1 VGRKTQWEMLEV
13 ALTYRFYHRGNDDES
28 LCLSFKTLK
37 PVEPAGNPG
46 RVNRGRFWG
55 PLSPPCE
62 TPGCV
67 SLLWP
72 LHTALQFVSS
82 YGEPNLNLFLVQVK
96 SSGPISR
103 TPCAC
108 MEHVIIPNFFYSFAQ
123 IWTIFALFLIA
134 DDVEILAV

>member
-1 VGRKTQWEMLEV
+1 LNRRATRGELTEEGSGDLSHRPAKRRAASLFFGLFTQ
-13 ALTYRFYHRGNDDES
+13 
-28 LCLSFKTLK
+28 
-37 PVEPAGNPG
+37 
-46 RVNRGRFWG
+46 
-55 PLSPPCE
+55 
-62 TPGCV
+62 
-67 SLLWP
+67 
-72 LHTALQFVSS
+72 ALQFVSS

-108 MEHVIIPNFFYSFAQ
+108 MEHVIIPIFSYSFAQ